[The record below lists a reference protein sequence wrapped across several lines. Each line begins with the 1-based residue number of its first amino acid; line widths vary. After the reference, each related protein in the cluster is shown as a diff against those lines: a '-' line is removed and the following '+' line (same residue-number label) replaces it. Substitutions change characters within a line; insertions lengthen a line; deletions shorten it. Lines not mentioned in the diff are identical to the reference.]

1 MKSNVEHIA
10 IRLSEVLGA
19 KTGFITSIVGQKKNK
34 NRFSLFVN
42 DVFIIGISDS
52 CLVNFNLKKG
62 DHFDQLILDQI
73 LTFEKN
79 WSARNYLL
87 RLLSRRDH
95 SGHELKQKALK
106 KGLESK
112 VIDKIILELDEKGY
126 INNAEFAWKF
136 AHDKFEF
143 NKWGPQKIQLEL
155 VKKGVS
161 KKDIATAL
169 DSVSKDDQVSK
180 MNSIFEKSVS
190 KFLRTDPSKRRK
202 KIFDFFLRKGYDTDQ
217 ILKELPKWLIEL
229 ES

>member
-1 MKSNVEHIA
+1 
-10 IRLSEVLGA
+10 
-19 KTGFITSIVGQKKNK
+19 
-34 NRFSLFVN
+34 
-42 DVFIIGISDS
+42 
-52 CLVNFNLKKG
+52 
-62 DHFDQLILDQI
+62 
-73 LTFEKN
+73 
-79 WSARNYLL
+79 
-87 RLLSRRDH
+87 
-95 SGHELKQKALK
+95 
-106 KGLESK
+106 
-112 VIDKIILELDEKGY
+112 LDEKGY